1 MSLSRPSLPRLPA
14 PRHSWS
20 WPTPQ
25 YPPLTALL
33 PLLCAP
39 TPHGS
44 SFALD
49 MAYDETMLSAQVIT
63 VQAALLYTSSNGE
76 RRIRVH
82 TMVLPVTQVRV
93 CACACVRVC
102 VVL

>member
-1 MSLSRPSLPRLPA
+1 M
-14 PRHSWS
+14 
-20 WPTPQ
+20 PQ
-25 YPPLTALL
+25 SPPWTTLL

-39 TPHGS
+39 SHGS